1 MIIAQIKK
9 YQTIMRTEVWKW
21 VTCTVF
27 RALAIDSVYGE
38 NYSSKATV
46 LIQKS
51 SSLHNPDEL
60 QKLLVRAEL
69 SRCLLISSED

>member
-27 RALAIDSVYGE
+27 KALAIDSVYGE
-38 NYSSKATV
+38 NYSSKANT
-46 LIQKS
+46 
-51 SSLHNPDEL
+51 E
-60 QKLLVRAEL
+60 KLFLTQSWWATEAL
-69 SRCLLISSED
+69 SKGWAV